1 MNGGVNVADI
11 LNGVEPR
18 VVDVVDVVDE
28 ITRAAFDIENWKP
41 VRNPAQYDE
50 SMGWVETLIHL

>member
-1 MNGGVNVADI
+1 MNVADI